1 MTPRKPADVGCREP
15 LLVAKNQAPVA
26 LTEKGEPAW
35 AIPSN
40 THTDPTNPTMAHT
53 PKEIGRSGCL
63 VDRGPRVDIA
73 GRSTPVTSGTV
84 ARPEGFD
91 TLQTYFL
98 APKWKSD

>member
-1 MTPRKPADVGCREP
+1 MTPRKLPDVGCRDP
-15 LLVAKNQAPVA
+15 LLVAKNQAPDA
-26 LTEKGEPAW
+26 LTENGEPAW
-35 AIPSN
+35 TTPSN

-63 VDRGPRVDIA
+63 VPRGPRVDNP
-73 GRSTPVTSGTV
+73 GRSTPVSAGVV

-98 APKWKSD
+98 APN